1 MSDDQAMM
9 WDEVADIG
17 AFLHELDDAAFDTP
31 SLCDDWAVRDVLGH
45 MALGHTVPMGSM
57 LVRIGRY
64 GFNVPKASLHESKT
78 MFAGKSGDEIRA
90 FWDDVMIAKHPRKG
104 IAKTIPYKAGL
115 LDHLVHN
122 QDMRRPT
129 GKSRTIPEERLRR
142 ALDVACSTGNP
153 MFNPK
158 KNVAGLKLRA
168 TDIDWSGGDG
178 AEVVGTGEALL
189 LAAAGRTATL
199 GELHGDGVAQLQSRL
214 QRG

>member
-1 MSDDQAMM
+1 MTDDQTMM

-17 AFLHELDDAAFDTP
+17 AFLHEVDDAAFDTS
-31 SLCDDWAVRDVLGH
+31 SLCEGWAVRDVLGH

-78 MFAGKSGDEIRA
+78 MFAGQSGDEIRK
-90 FWDDVMIAKHPRKG
+90 FWDDVMIAQHPRKG
-104 IAKTIPYKAGL
+104 ISKTIPYKAGFV
-115 LDHLVHN
+115 DHLIHN

-142 ALDVACSTGNP
+142 ALELVRTEGNP
-153 MFNPK
+153 MFSPK

-168 TDIDWSGGDG
+168 TDIDWSAGEGP
-178 AEVVGTGEALL
+178 EVAGSGEALV

-199 GELHGDGVAQLQSRL
+199 DELQGEGVAQLQARL
-214 QRG
+214 KKS